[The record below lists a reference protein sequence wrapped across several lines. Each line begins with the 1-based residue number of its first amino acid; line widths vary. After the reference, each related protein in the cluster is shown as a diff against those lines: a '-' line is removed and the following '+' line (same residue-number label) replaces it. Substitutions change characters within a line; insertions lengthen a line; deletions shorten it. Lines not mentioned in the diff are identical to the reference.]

1 MWHESL
7 LLLDN
12 EGEWEMSLQGW
23 RRYGVGAGGMLVV
36 VMAILLTSG
45 MGSAAGAALLNVVV
59 TNDSDHPV
67 PVHEQ
72 GTANVN
78 VNGTVP
84 VAPKLPANAFSS
96 FGFEDQTVGPSNL
109 PAGSNWYISEVS
121 GANCSDSPQEVSV
134 VLETSSRAQRG
145 PNLIIPAQDTV
156 DVTFPQPFTLRAGGR
171 QYEV

>member
-1 MWHESL
+1 M
-7 LLLDN
+7 
-12 EGEWEMSLQGW
+12 
-23 RRYGVGAGGMLVV
+23 RRIVL
-36 VMAILLTSG
+36 
-45 MGSAAGAALLNVVV
+45 AALLLSLTSLVLGATVFRSQAAAAAAAILPVVV
-59 TNDSDHPV
+59 TNDAAHPV

-121 GANCSDSPQEVSV
+121 GANCSDSKQEVSV
-134 VLETSSRAQRG
+134 VLETSSTAQRG

-156 DVTFPQPFTLRAGGR
+156 DLTFPQPFTLR
-171 QYEV
+171 QEVDNMRLEVLTTTGCVVWTIVGYHD